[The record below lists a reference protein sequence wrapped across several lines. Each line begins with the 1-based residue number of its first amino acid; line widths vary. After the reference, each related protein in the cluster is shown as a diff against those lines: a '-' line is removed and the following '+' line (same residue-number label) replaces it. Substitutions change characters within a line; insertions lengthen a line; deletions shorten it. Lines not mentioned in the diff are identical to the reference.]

1 MRNREKLRM
10 RRLVRLTVGI
20 SIAALVLTGI
30 SSCNDGKPIVED
42 LNFEGRLPQLTKDN
56 ILQQDGWYVWGG
68 SVVKGDDNKYYMF
81 YARWSS
87 DCIDC
92 DEEDR
97 AKGRFKNMSGWLKYS
112 EIACAVSEK
121 PNGPFE
127 YAGTVVKGT
136 GKKNAWNRFNAHN
149 PHIKKFDGKYYLYY
163 IATQETPDSSYW
175 KGLIGGQCIGVIK
188 SPSIQDLIAGKFKHP
203 EKPIIAPDNIHTFH
217 RAVNPSVTQGHDGKF
232 YMMFKSYSTRS
243 GRKGHMTHWIAKSDS
258 PDGPFVLAGNVFED
272 AKYAAED
279 PYFWYD
285 KNRNRYYAIIKNW
298 SKDNVLAP
306 QFGALAL
313 ITSEKGINGWRP
325 AKNRL
330 VSLKEYYTSDGE
342 KVELNN
348 IERPQLLF
356 NEKGEIECLYTAAKY
371 KTNKQDGPYQ
381 GKRASVNL
389 QFLLNQ

>member
-1 MRNREKLRM
+1 MKNNRQIRM
-10 RRLVRLTVGI
+10 KCLVLLTVRTL
-20 SIAALVLTGI
+20 IAVFVLTGLF
-30 SSCNDGKPIVED
+30 SCKNYKAQVDN
-42 LNFEGRLPQLTKDN
+42 LNFEGRLPQLIKQN
-56 ILQQDGWYVWGG
+56 ILQEDGWYVWGG

-97 AKGRFKNMSGWLKYS
+97 ARGHFRNMSGWLKYS

-127 YAGTVVKGT
+127 YVSTVVKGT
-136 GKKNAWNRFNAHN
+136 GKKNAWNQFNAHN
-149 PHIKKFDGKYYLYY
+149 PHIKKFNDKYYLYY
-163 IATQETPDSSYW
+163 IATTETPDSSYR
-175 KGLIGGQCIGVIK
+175 KSLIGGQCIGVIQ
-188 SPSIQDLIAGKFKHP
+188 SESITDLIAGKFEHP
-203 EKPIIAPDNIHTFH
+203 QKPIIAPDNINTFH

-243 GRKGHMTHWIAKSDS
+243 GRNGHMTHWIVKSDA
-258 PDGPFVLAGNVFED
+258 PDGPFVLACNVFED
-272 AKYAAED
+272 AEYAAED

-285 KNRNRYYAIIKNW
+285 NNRNRYYAIIKNL
-298 SKDNVLAP
+298 SKANVLAP

-313 ITSEKGINGWRP
+313 ITSDNGINGWRP
-325 AKNRL
+325 ATNRV
-330 VSLKEYYTSDGE
+330 VSLKEYTTSGGE
-342 KVELNN
+342 RVELNN

-356 NEKGEIECLYTAAKY
+356 DEKGEIVCLYTAAKY
-371 KTNKQDGPYQ
+371 KDNKDDGPYQ
-381 GKRASVNL
+381 GTQPSVNL